1 MAGWWRQ
8 SARWPGW
15 VRSLW
20 PGSFR
25 PGSFR
30 PGSLWP
36 QSLLGRTL
44 LVLLLGVLASNL
56 VGLAVYSGDRRD
68 VMMQGRA
75 QQIAQHVATAA
86 EALEVAEPGARRRL
100 VRAMRQ
106 PGLRLFWSQ
115 QSFVAADDDDAGRE
129 GPVLRSAFRAAL
141 GDETAEGLRL
151 ALKSRP
157 PLPPAAAEDEDGG
170 PPRHR
175 GPAWIPPSGRQP
187 GVPEMRFLIGSLGL
201 DDGSWLNFA
210 APIASFP
217 RFWATPYFL
226 VLLASTAVVLAVSV
240 WAVRRALQPLAM
252 FADAADRLGRD
263 VDSPPLPD
271 QGPLEVRKAAMA
283 FNGMQERLRAFVRG
297 RTQMLAAISHDLRTP
312 LTRLRLRAELIED
325 GNEQLKFIGDLEEM
339 RSMIDA
345 TLSFARDESAEERA
359 ATLDLAV
366 LLQTICEA
374 AADAGGD
381 ATYEGPSHAAF
392 AGRPMALRRAFA
404 NLVENAVGYGKR
416 ARVALTAGEAEHAVT
431 IDDDGPGIA
440 EAEKERVFEPFFR
453 LEGSRSRDSGG
464 TGLGLAV
471 VRAAVAAHGGSVV
484 LVNRP
489 EGGLRARVV
498 LPTAPRPA
506 PQDGP

>member
-1 MAGWWRQ
+1 MAGWWRR

-15 VRSLW
+15 PR
-20 PGSFR
+20 
-25 PGSFR
+25 
-30 PGSLWP
+30 
-36 QSLLGRTL
+36 SLLGRTL

-56 VGLAVYSGDRRD
+56 IGLAVYSGDRRD

-75 QQIAQHVATAA
+75 QQIAEQVATAA

-106 PGLRLFWSQ
+106 PGLRLSWSQ
-115 QSFVAADDDDAGRE
+115 QSFVTADDDVGSE
-129 GPVLRSAFRAAL
+129 GPVLRKAFRAAL
-141 GDETAEGLRL
+141 GDESVDRLRL
-151 ALKSRP
+151 SLKSRP
-157 PLPPAAAEDEDGG
+157 PMPTAVAEDDDDG

-175 GPAWIPPSGRQP
+175 GPLWPPPLDRPP
-187 GVPEMRFLIGSLGL
+187 GAPERRFLIGSLGL

-210 APIASFP
+210 APIVSFP

-240 WAVRRALQPLAM
+240 WAVRRALQPLEM
-252 FADAADRLGRD
+252 FAEAADRLGRD

-271 QGPLEVRKAAMA
+271 HGPLEVRKAAVA

-325 GNEQLKFIGDLEEM
+325 GDEQRKFIGDLEEM

-345 TLSFARDESAEERA
+345 TLSFARDESTEERA

-374 AADAGGD
+374 AADAGDD
-381 ATYEGPSHAAF
+381 ATYEGPPHAAF
-392 AGRPMALRRAFA
+392 AGRPTALRRAFA

-416 ARVALTAGEAEHAVT
+416 ARVALTAGEAEHTVT
-431 IDDDGPGIA
+431 IDDDGPGIPDA
-440 EAEKERVFEPFFR
+440 ERERVFEPFFR

-471 VRAAVAAHGGSVV
+471 VRAAVAAHGGRVV
-484 LVNRP
+484 LVNRS
-489 EGGLRARVV
+489 EGGLRACVV

-506 PQDGP
+506 QGGQPLSP